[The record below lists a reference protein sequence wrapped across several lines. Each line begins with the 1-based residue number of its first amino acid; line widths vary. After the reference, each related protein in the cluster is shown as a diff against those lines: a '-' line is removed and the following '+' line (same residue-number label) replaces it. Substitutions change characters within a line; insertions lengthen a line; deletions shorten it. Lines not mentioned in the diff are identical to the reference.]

1 MAVTAQR
8 PNPEKVEGV
17 SGVTQ
22 RAAYDRLG
30 RLILPAL
37 GLWEDEAPC
46 SDPSG
51 WGVGSRYG
59 YSQRQTYISLYF
71 PRAHSQAL
79 CQVLCISY
87 PPHSQSSKL
96 RPRERPPLLK
106 TALLFRGWL
115 RPESRPTSPW
125 AGLSHL

>member
-1 MAVTAQR
+1 MTTQR

-22 RAAYDRLG
+22 RAAYDGLG

-37 GLWEDEAPC
+37 GLWEDEAPRP
-46 SDPSG
+46 DPSG

-59 YSQRQTYISLYF
+59 YSQRQTYISLRF

-79 CQVLCISY
+79 CQVLYFIPTPFTEQQTEAEGEASLAKDR
-87 PPHSQSSKL
+87 SS
-96 RPRERPPLLK
+96 
-106 TALLFRGWL
+106 G
-115 RPESRPTSPW
+115 
-125 AGLSHL
+125 